1 MEGGEFMNFDDVFWE
16 FETHFAAIATGSGYH
31 DWQQGGTWVPGE
43 ETETEVTGIIV
54 PLSGEDLTIDAGGT
68 YTRADIKVFY
78 QGELEIG
85 SEIKYGGRRYTVHQE
100 QDFDHHAGFRVY
112 ICKRVSVDD

>member
-1 MEGGEFMNFDDVFWE
+1 VEGGELVNFDDVFEE
-16 FETHFAAIATGSGYH
+16 FETPFAVITTAAGHH
-31 DWQQGGTWVPGE
+31 DWQQGGIWVPGT

-54 PLSGEDLTIDAGGT
+54 PLTGEDLRLDAGGT

-78 QGELEIG
+78 RGELVIG
-85 SEIKYGGRRYTVHQE
+85 SEIKHGDRRYTVHQE

-112 ICKRVSVDD
+112 ICRRVSADD